1 MDDLIQKVI
10 KQVEAEL
17 EAEKNCTSTAG
28 TCVKEIEPIDLQQVN
43 DKDNI
48 FSNIGVTEY
57 VGTTMGPTLGLVLAS
72 IDENL
77 AQRMGLGKLKSI
89 GFIGS
94 RQGFCPQVMA
104 LDEGVKATNVEVLS
118 IEAPRDDMGGAGASS
133 YCIIGGEDV
142 SDVKRCVEMTLSQVE
157 KYYGDV
163 YSNDYGHLDMQFTA
177 RASYALN
184 KAFGAPL
191 GKAFGVVCAGP
202 SALGPVLA
210 DIAVKAANVEIV
222 SYTSSTSGDG
232 FSFAN
237 EVTTTFTGDS
247 GAVRQ
252 AVKAAIE
259 PGKKILSAMGGTVQ
273 SGSKP
278 YI

>member
-10 KQVEAEL
+10 KRVEADMA
-17 EAEKNCTSTAG
+17 EASKAAPQSQESVSQPAG
-28 TCVKEIEPIDLQQVN
+28 IISD
-43 DKDNI
+43 
-48 FSNIGVTEY
+48 IGVTEY
-57 VGTTMGPTLGLVLAS
+57 IGATKLGPTVGLVLAS
-72 IDENL
+72 IDSVL
-77 AQRMGLGKLKSI
+77 AKKMDLGKYRSI

-104 LDEGVKATNVEVLS
+104 VDEAVKATNVEVLKV
-118 IEAPRDDMGGAGASS
+118 EAPRDDMGGAGASS
-133 YCIIGGEDV
+133 YIIIGGEDV
-142 SDVKRCVEMTLSQVE
+142 ADVRRCVEIALSQVE

-163 YSNDYGHLDMQFTA
+163 YANDFGHLDMQFTA
-177 RASYALN
+177 RASYCLN
-184 KAFGAPL
+184 KAFGAPI
-191 GKAFGVVCAGP
+191 GKAFGVVCSGP
-202 SALGPVLA
+202 SAIGPVLA
-210 DIAVKAANVEIV
+210 DIAIKAANVEIV

-259 PGKKILSAMGGTVQ
+259 PGRKILTAMGGGEAKSCST
-273 SGSKP
+273 P

>member
-10 KQVEAEL
+10 KRVEEDMAAANKTESAAAN
-17 EAEKNCTSTAG
+17 EAPKAVQLSPEDTSG
-28 TCVKEIEPIDLQQVN
+28 
-43 DKDNI
+43 I
-48 FSNIGVTEY
+48 FADIGVTEY
-57 VGTTMGPTLGLVLAS
+57 IGTTSLGPTVGLVLAS
-72 IDENL
+72 IDSTLADRMELGNL
-77 AQRMGLGKLKSI
+77 RSI

-94 RQGFCPQVMA
+94 RQGFCPQIMA
-104 LDEGVKATNVEVLS
+104 IDEAVKATNVEVLKV
-118 IEAPRDDMGGAGASS
+118 EAPRDDMGGAGASS
-133 YCIIGGEDV
+133 YVIIGGEDV
-142 SDVKRCVEMTLSQVE
+142 ADVRRCVEIALSQVE

-163 YSNDYGHLDMQFTA
+163 YANEFGHLDMQFTA
-177 RASYALN
+177 RASYCLN
-184 KAFGAPL
+184 KAFGAPI
-191 GKAFGVVCAGP
+191 GKAFGVVCSGP
-202 SALGPVLA
+202 SAIGPVLA
-210 DIAVKAANVEIV
+210 DIAIKAANVEIV

-259 PGKKILSAMGGTVQ
+259 PGKKILAAMGSEPK
-273 SGSKP
+273 SGSVP

>member
-10 KQVEAEL
+10 KRVEEDMAVANKTESAAAN
-17 EAEKNCTSTAG
+17 EAPKAVQLSPEDTSG
-28 TCVKEIEPIDLQQVN
+28 
-43 DKDNI
+43 I
-48 FSNIGVTEY
+48 FTDIGVTEY
-57 VGTTMGPTLGLVLAS
+57 IGTTSLGPTVGLVLAS
-72 IDENL
+72 IDSTLADRMELGNL
-77 AQRMGLGKLKSI
+77 RSI

-94 RQGFCPQVMA
+94 RQGFCPQIMA
-104 LDEGVKATNVEVLS
+104 IDEAVKATNVEVLKV
-118 IEAPRDDMGGAGASS
+118 EAPRDDMGGAGASS
-133 YCIIGGEDV
+133 YVIIGGEDV
-142 SDVKRCVEMTLSQVE
+142 ADVRRCVEIALSQVE

-163 YSNDYGHLDMQFTA
+163 YANEFGHLDMQFTA
-177 RASYALN
+177 RASYCLN
-184 KAFGAPL
+184 KAFGAPI
-191 GKAFGVVCAGP
+191 GKAFGVVCSGP
-202 SALGPVLA
+202 SAIGPVLA
-210 DIAVKAANVEIV
+210 DIAIKAANVEIV

-259 PGKKILSAMGGTVQ
+259 PGKKILAAMGSEPK
-273 SGSKP
+273 SGSVP